1 MDVPVEFY
9 KMLMENL
16 MKNKTRKTYDK
27 YEVPQKQTI
36 AEPHTILIDS
46 TRDHK
51 MAHSSLCEP

>member
-16 MKNKTRKTYDK
+16 MKNKIRKTYDK

-46 TRDHK
+46 TGDHK
-51 MAHSSLCEP
+51 MA